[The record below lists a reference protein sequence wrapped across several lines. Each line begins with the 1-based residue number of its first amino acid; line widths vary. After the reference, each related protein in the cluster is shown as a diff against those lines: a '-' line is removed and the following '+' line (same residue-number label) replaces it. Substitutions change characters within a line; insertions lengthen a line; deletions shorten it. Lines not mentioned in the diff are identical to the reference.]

1 MPGFRL
7 PMVQPRVLVLRA
19 PGANCD
25 RESQYAFELAGA
37 AAERIHVNRLIESPG
52 LLDGFQILCLPG
64 GFSYGDDIA
73 AGRILASQ
81 LQMHLRDAI
90 ARFHAS
96 DRLVLGVCNGFQAL
110 VRTGILF
117 APSDAKVPPATLTFN
132 DSGRLE
138 DRWVRLVR
146 QPGVDCVFLR
156 GLEGLYLP
164 VAHGEGKFVFRDPR
178 ARAEL
183 EASGQLVLRYARLDG
198 QPGPAPFPDNP
209 NGSELDVAG
218 MCDPS
223 GRILGLMPHPERHV
237 DATQHPQ
244 WTRLGLA
251 REGQGLALFR
261 NAVAYFQ

>member
-1 MPGFRL
+1 MA
-7 PMVQPRVLVLRA
+7 QPRVLVLRA

-37 AAERIHVNRLIESPG
+37 AAERVHVNRLIESPR
-52 LLDGFQILCLPG
+52 LLDEFQVLFLPG

-81 LQMHLRDAI
+81 LQMHLRDAV
-90 ARFHAS
+90 ARFHDS

-110 VRTGILF
+110 MRTGILF
-117 APSDAKVPPATLTFN
+117 TPGNGATPPATLTYN

-138 DRWVRLVR
+138 DRWVQLTSS
-146 QPGVDCVFLR
+146 PGVDCVFLR
-156 GLEGLYLP
+156 GLAGMYLP
-164 VAHGEGKFVFRDPR
+164 VAHGEGKVVFRDSQ

-198 QPGPAPFPDNP
+198 QAGPVPFPDNP
-209 NGSELDVAG
+209 NGSEFNVAG
-218 MCDPS
+218 ICDTS

-244 WTRLGLA
+244 WTRRGLA
-251 REGQGLALFR
+251 REGEGLALFR
-261 NAVAYFQ
+261 NAVEYFR